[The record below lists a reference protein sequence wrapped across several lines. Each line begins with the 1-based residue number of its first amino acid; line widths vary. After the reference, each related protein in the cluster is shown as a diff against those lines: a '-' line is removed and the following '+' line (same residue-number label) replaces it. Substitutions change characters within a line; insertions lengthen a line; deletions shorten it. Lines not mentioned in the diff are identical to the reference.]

1 MNGAEEGYESID
13 QLVGQLEDFCG
24 SESLSLKGLQEKIS
38 RIPPNSNAIQS
49 SSFFHQACSNKN
61 ITVEI
66 IQLLLSK
73 YPEVTNIGS
82 DFCSESGST
91 AYPLHFACYSSD
103 CPSAVIELLL
113 KENPS
118 AVSHF
123 CYFYEG
129 VNHTNAEGLPMHYY
143 LSRASNI
150 DLGVVKLLVTAY
162 PEALVTA
169 DADTMCTPI
178 HTLLCNPNIKSLFDI
193 VQFLSEASPS
203 SLRLLNERD
212 RIALHV
218 LKDVKFLLD
227 AWPESIRWPDNYG
240 CLPIDFIC
248 KNGNLNETASL
259 EILALHIEAYPAS
272 VRRYDMGGNL
282 PIHVAVAKKSLDF
295 CKILIDAYPESVKI
309 GLDTVGLPIHLAC
322 RRGQLDKVKYLL
334 KLYPE
339 SIDMKAK
346 NGFLPIHDAAHW
358 GGKHKIEIIQFL
370 LMHQPD
376 GASRAVSTRQGH
388 AVHEG
393 RLPLHLACDNGM
405 NPNAVQVLF
414 DAYPEAIQSK
424 DLHGKVPLDLTWNT
438 QVISFLETQL
448 AFNDMGVSH
457 NNILSQNRYIYY
469 VQGHAVH
476 EGRLPL
482 HLACD
487 NGLNLN
493 AVQVLFDAYQ
503 EAIQSKDRRGK
514 VPMDLTWN
522 TEVNLFLETQLAYA
536 RKAKNIDAMT
546 TEDGNGWLPLHHALH
561 NKASLGAIKL
571 LVKGRLVALR
581 VADNQGAFPLH
592 IACEFGTADVVKFLA
607 EPFDIW
613 LNVCDMNK
621 NFPLHYAC
629 RGCSFGVVKYVLG
642 KQKTSFSA
650 RNADGKLP
658 IQLLCEAGQQ
668 DGVDNESP

>member
-1 MNGAEEGYESID
+1 MNGADEGHESIA
-13 QLVGQLEDFCG
+13 QLVGQFEDFCG
-24 SESLSLKGLQEKIS
+24 SDSLSLKGLQEKIS
-38 RIPPNSNAIQS
+38 RIPSDSNAIQS
-49 SSFFHQACSNKN
+49 SSFFHQACSNRN

-66 IQLLLSK
+66 IQLLLNN

-82 DFCSESGST
+82 DFCSENGST
-91 AYPLHFACYSSD
+91 AYPLHFACYNSD

-113 KENPS
+113 KKNPS
-118 AVSHF
+118 VVSHF

-129 VNHTNAEGLPMHYY
+129 VNHTDAEGLPIHYY

-169 DADTMCTPI
+169 DAETKCTPI

-193 VQFLSEASPS
+193 VQFLSEANPS
-203 SLRLLNERD
+203 SLRLLNEQD

-218 LKDVKFLLD
+218 ACSNKNINSKIVQLLLD

-248 KNGNLNETASL
+248 KNENLNETASL

-272 VRRYDMGGNL
+272 IRRDDMGGNL
-282 PIHVAVAKKSLDF
+282 PIHVAIAKKSLDF
-295 CKILIDAYPESVKI
+295 CKILIDAYPESVRI
-309 GLDTVGLPIHLAC
+309 GLETVGLPIHLAC
-322 RRGQLDKVKYLL
+322 RRGRLDKVKYLL

-376 GASRAVSTRQGH
+376 GASRVVST
-388 AVHEG
+388 
-393 RLPLHLACDNGM
+393 L
-405 NPNAVQVLF
+405 
-414 DAYPEAIQSK
+414 
-424 DLHGKVPLDLTWNT
+424 
-438 QVISFLETQL
+438 
-448 AFNDMGVSH
+448 
-457 NNILSQNRYIYY
+457 
-469 VQGHAVH
+469 QGHAVH

-487 NGLNLN
+487 NGLNLS

-514 VPMDLTWN
+514 VPLDLTWN
-522 TEVNLFLETQLAYA
+522 TEVNLFLKTQLAYA

-546 TEDGNGWLPLHHALH
+546 TEDCNGWLPLHHALH
-561 NKASLGAIKL
+561 DKASLGAIKL
-571 LVKGRLVALR
+571 LVKGRPVALR

-607 EPFDIW
+607 EPLDIW
-613 LNVCDMNK
+613 LNVCDVNK

-668 DGVDNESP
+668 DGVDNESPEFTETIWRLLLAYPETVLNW